1 VCALLPPAAAQQP
14 MPFMGRGDSAPAA
27 PVDVYVTA
35 YVDRILKVD
44 DRGYEFTVGAA
55 LVREGGRGCKEGGG
69 EGGGGGEREGGGTGR
84 GGCHNG
90 MW

>member
-1 VCALLPPAAAQQP
+1 

-44 DRGYEFTVGAA
+44 DRDYEFTVGAA
-55 LVREGGRGCKEGGG
+55 LVREGAGVARRREG
-69 EGGGGGEREGGGTGR
+69 REGGGR
-84 GGCHNG
+84 GGEG
-90 MW
+90 KERGGWDREGWMS